1 MSERIFVTHTVTTR
15 MKVQDLYL
23 VRSLLSLATS
33 GSQGVQRLVT
43 ARVMSMNYIRNTV
56 CTLVFKSIFCRAE
69 QLIETN

>member
-1 MSERIFVTHTVTTR
+1 MSERIFVTHTVTTQ

-43 ARVMSMNYIRNTV
+43 AQVMSMNYIRNMV
-56 CTLVFKSIFCRAE
+56 CTLVFKRIFVE
-69 QLIETN
+69 QSS